1 MAKGSSKAAWRL
13 IFFLG
18 LVSLFADITYEGA
31 RSLIPDYLTFVLGA
45 TVFMLGVVIGLGDF
59 LGYALRLVT
68 GPLAD
73 LWKRYWLLT
82 FLGYGV
88 NLFAVPLLALAG
100 NWQTAS
106 LLIIVERV
114 GKALRTPARD
124 TILSSVSKD
133 IGRGK
138 AFGVHEVLDQAGAI
152 AGPAIAIFAL
162 FLTGN
167 SYRFAFSFY
176 ALPALTALLI
186 LALSYTFF
194 RAHKKVFP
202 KEKEEAGKGL
212 GKAYWLYTAMVSLSM
227 TGLFHVAFL
236 LYRASEYSVLPKWLV
251 PSLFLV
257 AMAVDAI
264 AAIVVG
270 LAYDRW
276 GLKVLPV
283 AFLLTIL
290 VPLAAYSP
298 SPMSLYLTASIFG
311 IVLGMQETVI
321 RAAVTDLSPV
331 NVRGRAYGFF
341 NGFFGLSFLLGGGII
356 GFLYSLSFDYVVIYV
371 VVTQLASTM
380 LALRLFKELRIR

>member
-1 MAKGSSKAAWRL
+1 MDRGSSKAAWRL
-13 IFFLG
+13 IFLMG
-18 LVSLFADITYEGA
+18 LVSLFADVTYEGA

-45 TVFMLGVVIGLGDF
+45 TVFMLGLVIGLGDF

-73 LWKRYWLLT
+73 LWKKYWLLT

-106 LLIIVERV
+106 LLVIVERV

-124 TILSSVSKD
+124 TILSGVSKD

-138 AFGVHEVLDQAGAI
+138 AFGVHEVLDQVGAI
-152 AGPAIAIFAL
+152 VGPFIAIFAL
-162 FLTGN
+162 LLTGN
-167 SYRFAFSFY
+167 SYRFAFSLY
-176 ALPALTALLI
+176 AFPALIALLI
-186 LALSYTFF
+186 LALAYLFF

-202 KEKEEAGKGL
+202 KEKGEGKGL

-227 TGLFHVAFL
+227 AGLFHVAFL
-236 LYRASEYSVLPKWLV
+236 LYRASEYSILPKWLV

-276 GLKVLPV
+276 GLKVLPSV
-283 AFLLTIL
+283 FLLTAF
-290 VPLAAYSP
+290 VPLAAYNP
-298 SPMSLYLTASIFG
+298 TVFSLYLAASIFG

-321 RAAVTDLSPV
+321 RAAVADLSPV

-356 GFLYSLSFDYVVIYV
+356 GFLYSISFDYVMVYV
-371 VVTQLASTM
+371 VTTQFASIL
-380 LALRLFKELRIR
+380 LALKLFKELRNR